1 MSTNNLND
9 QPTNH
14 ETFTKMFSELIAN
27 ARANGQAPPTAEAAI
42 AGLDLIKNLYTQF
55 PATEQSAK
63 TALDLAKTLFYEF
76 PHFREAYEA
85 AAK

>member
-1 MSTNNLND
+1 MSTNNTHPN
-9 QPTNH
+9 
-14 ETFTKMFSELIAN
+14 TKAFSRALIN
-27 ARANGQAPPTAEAAI
+27 VLTDARRGTPPPTAAEAI
-42 AGLDLIKNLYTQF
+42 AGLDLIKNLYKQF

-63 TALDLAKTLFYEF
+63 TALDLAKVLFYDF